1 MVHACSILHHHP
13 SPPCTGVVVAVV
25 GCGPVGLLAAA
36 AAGRFPAVRAVLAID
51 SVPGRLALA
60 GRLGATPVNSAEC
73 DPIVAV
79 R

>member
-1 MVHACSILHHHP
+1 M
-13 SPPCTGVVVAVV
+13 AVV

-36 AAGRFPAVRAVLAID
+36 AARRFPAVHAVLAID

-73 DPIVAV
+73 DPVAAV
-79 R
+79 RQVDVGGR